1 VAEQRREGGGRL
13 EENAVAWYML
23 MDNRISGLDLQSV
36 PGFPFS
42 RPYRDKL
49 DIATR
54 KEPSGE
60 PYNYFTSSIVL
71 RSASRKP
78 NIEFARSLRTN
89 ERTTLMNLS
98 ILAKLGRKRR
108 NDMENV
114 LSFTSSDRT
123 ER

>member
-1 VAEQRREGGGRL
+1 L

-49 DIATR
+49 DMATR

-60 PYNYFTSSIVL
+60 SYNYFTSPSVL
-71 RSASRKP
+71 RSASRGP
-78 NIEFARSLRTN
+78 NIGFARSQN
-89 ERTTLMNLS
+89 ERIDINESLD
-98 ILAKLGRKRR
+98 IGEARR
-108 NDMENV
+108 NV
-114 LSFTSSDRT
+114 KTSTWRMCCLRRFIGSRDKIQIFIT
-123 ER
+123 